1 MKPYQQGDVILKPI
15 ASLPSK
21 LRKIKHGSRGCV
33 LAEGEATGHA
43 HAIKES
49 ASVIAYGENGDGRVA
64 YVQVDSPSVLSHE
77 EHGPIVVPAGLYRV
91 EIVREQDPFADE
103 IRQVRD

>member
-1 MKPYQQGDVILKPI
+1 MKRYQQGDVILKPI

-33 LAEGEATGHA
+33 LAEGEDTGHA
-43 HAIKES
+43 HTIAQTGT
-49 ASVIAYGENGDGRVA
+49 VIAYGENGDGRVA
-64 YVQVDSPSVLSHE
+64 YLQVDSPSVLSHE
-77 EHGPIVVPAGLYRV
+77 EHGPITLPAGLYRV